1 MKMFNAATFLGCS
14 LLVASAAYAQDQ
26 AAPPAVGAA
35 ADNTKVNKRDQD
47 YDTATPTDQPNNK
60 ADIAFAADVRSAI
73 VKDKS
78 LSTKAHNV
86 KLVASAGTVV
96 LRGPV
101 ASAEEKTKVEK
112 IVSAVAGVKRV
123 DNQLNIAP

>member
-1 MKMFNAATFLGCS
+1 MKMFNAVAFLGCS

-26 AAPPAVGAA
+26 AAPPAVGTA
-35 ADNTKVNKRDQD
+35 ADNTRVNKRDQNQ
-47 YDTATPTDQPNNK
+47 DTATPTDQPNNK
-60 ADIAFAADVRSAI
+60 SDVEFAASVRRAI

-78 LSTKAHNV
+78 LSTKRHNV
-86 KLVASAGTVV
+86 KLVASSGTVV

-112 IVSAVAGVKRV
+112 IVGAVAGVKRV
-123 DNQLNIAP
+123 DNQLDIAP

>member
-1 MKMFNAATFLGCS
+1 MKMFNAVTFLGCS
-14 LLVASAAYAQDQ
+14 LLIAGSAYAQNQ
-26 AAPPAVGAA
+26 ATPPAVGAA
-35 ADNTKVNKRDQD
+35 ADNTSVNKRDQGH
-47 YDTATPTDQPNNK
+47 DTAMPTDQPNNK
-60 ADIAFAADVRSAI
+60 ADIAFAANVRSAI

-101 ASAEEKTKVEK
+101 TSADEKTKVEA

-123 DNQLNIAP
+123 DNQLDIAP